1 MRTAR
6 PAATTAALLALVIA
20 SAGCSGGGKS
30 DGKADDRADDKSAQ
44 GQPFAPAAGAPSAA
58 GSAPGG
64 APSTAASSASSAPS
78 AGKGI
83 DPAKVPDLLV
93 ADADLPS
100 GWKTSSDFLTDDTG
114 TANPEKCQ
122 AVADLLQGRSA
133 AVEPVAAVR
142 TGLQGGSPAGSLHA
156 IGIRAYTD
164 GDAAKLMADAAAA
177 RPGCATFR
185 AVDSQGKEA
194 EYHIAPGNPPKLGDE
209 GFASLVTTTAGRKS
223 YTLPATFIR
232 VGNVIVSFMAYE
244 GSFPDDVIRAQVA
257 KVVAARKA

>member
-1 MRTAR
+1 MHTAR
-6 PAATTAALLALVIA
+6 PAATAAALLALVLA

-30 DGKADDRADDKSAQ
+30 GDNADDKPAQ
-44 GQPFAPAAGAPSAA
+44 GQPVAPAAGAPSTA

-64 APSTAASSASSAPS
+64 QPSTAAASAPS
-78 AGKGI
+78 AGKDI

-93 ADADLPS
+93 ANADLPA

-114 TANPEKCQ
+114 AANPEKCQ

-142 TGLQGGSPAGSLHA
+142 TGLQDGSATGSLRA

-164 GDAAKLMADAAAA
+164 GGAAKLMADAVAA

-194 EYHIAPGNPPKLGDE
+194 EYHIAPGNPPKLGDD
-209 GFASLVTTTAGRKS
+209 GFASLVTTKAGTKS
-223 YTLPATFIR
+223 YTLPATLIR
-232 VGNVIVSFMAYE
+232 VGNVIVSFMAYQ

-257 KVVAARKA
+257 KVVAAQKA

>member
-1 MRTAR
+1 MRAAR
-6 PAATTAALLALVIA
+6 HAATAAALLALVIA
-20 SAGCSGGGKS
+20 SAGCSGGGNAAGRAAGES
-30 DGKADDRADDKSAQ
+30 ADKPAQ
-44 GQPFAPAAGAPSAA
+44 GQPVAPAAGAPSPA
-58 GSAPGG
+58 GSAPAGE
-64 APSTAASSASSAPS
+64 PSTAAASAPA
-78 AGKGI
+78 AGKDI

-93 ADADLPS
+93 ANADLPS
-100 GWKTSSDFLTDDTG
+100 GWKTGSAVLTDDTG

-142 TGLQGGSPAGSLHA
+142 TGLQDGSAKGSLRA

-164 GDAAKLMADAAAA
+164 DGAAKLMADAAAA

-185 AVDSQGKEA
+185 AVDSQGEEA
-194 EYHIAPGNPPKLGDE
+194 EYHLAPGIPPKLGDE
-209 GFASLVTTTAGRKS
+209 GFASLVTTKAGSKS

-244 GSFPDDVIRAQVA
+244 GSFPDDVMRAQVA